1 MKWFVMVV
9 VPLLKSDTVIEI
21 IVTVLEH
28 IAARTE
34 NTLDDEIIKNIRR
47 MS

>member
-9 VPLLKSDTVIEI
+9 VPMLRSDVMIEI
-21 IVTVLEH
+21 IITVLEH
-28 IAARTE
+28 IAERTE
-34 NTLDDEIIKNIRR
+34 NTLDDEIIENIRR